1 MSEVNQENVDAYV
14 SDVRNR
20 LANHASRMGRSDYVI
35 DALVTQLDEA
45 RAELAHLRQMEE
57 LLIARSNRMQ
67 TERDALRAT
76 VARQSEALKCANSA
90 LTECEAILGG
100 EYGDHYGTLINTML
114 DLREKI
120 AALAAK
126 GETWPAPTC

>member
-1 MSEVNQENVDAYV
+1 MSDLVKHLRAGAADGAHPLTLLSEAADE
-14 SDVRNR
+14 
-20 LANHASRMGRSDYVI
+20 I
-35 DALVTQLDEA
+35 DALRAQLDEA